1 MESEPL
7 KLDLRILAVRPGVAV
22 VHRGEQGVVR
32 CGVCRGVCRG
42 VCVNDP
48 PLPEF
53 RAQCSTKRIKGGE

>member
-1 MESEPL
+1 MLALSLGEHYSYSVQES
-7 KLDLRILAVRPGVAV
+7 
-22 VHRGEQGVVR
+22 QGRVQ
-32 CGVCRGVCRG
+32 GG